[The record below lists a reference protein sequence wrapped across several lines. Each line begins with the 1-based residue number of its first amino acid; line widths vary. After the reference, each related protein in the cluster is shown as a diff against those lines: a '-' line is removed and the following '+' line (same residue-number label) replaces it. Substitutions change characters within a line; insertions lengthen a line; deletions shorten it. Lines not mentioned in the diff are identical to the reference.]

1 MTGVLIQLTLLFTQ
15 LSLLAFG
22 GGNTILP
29 EMQRQI
35 VDVHHWMT
43 AENFTSLF
51 ALAQAAPGPNLM
63 IVPLVGWHIAG
74 WQGMLVSSFAKFGP
88 SSLITILTL
97 HLWDRFKAKPWR
109 VVAQQGIF
117 PITAGLVAAS
127 AALIT
132 TASVDTWLLGTVAAV
147 VAALGSRTHL
157 HPLWLLLGGA
167 LIGLASMSV
176 SSAAFGV

>member
-1 MTGVLIQLTLLFTQ
+1 MTSVLVAMAILFSQ

-29 EMQRQI
+29 EMQRQV

-43 AENFTSLF
+43 AEDFTALF

-74 WQGMLVSSFAKFGP
+74 WPGMLVSSFAKFGP
-88 SSLITILTL
+88 SSLVTILVL
-97 HLWDRFKAKPWR
+97 RLWDRFKDKPWR
-109 VVAQQGIF
+109 AVAQQGIY
-117 PITAGLVAAS
+117 PVTVGLLAAS
-127 AALIT
+127 ASLIT
-132 TASVDTWLLGTVAAV
+132 EASVDSWLLGLIAAV
-147 VAALGSRTHL
+147 VAVLGWRTRL

-167 LIGLASMSV
+167 LVGLAGIG
-176 SSAAFGV
+176 AL

>member
-1 MTGVLIQLTLLFTQ
+1 MIDTLIQLGVLFTQ

-29 EMQRQI
+29 EMQRQV

-43 AENFTSLF
+43 AENFTALF

-63 IVPLVGWHIAG
+63 IVPMVGWHIAG
-74 WQGMLVSSFAKFGP
+74 LPGMLVSSFAKFVP
-88 SSLITILTL
+88 SSIVVILVMR
-97 HLWDRFKAKPWR
+97 LWERFKDKPWR
-109 VVAQQGIF
+109 AVAQAGIF
-117 PITAGLVAAS
+117 PVTVGLLAAS

-132 TASVDTWLLGTVAAV
+132 EASVDSWLLGAIAAV
-147 VAALGSRTHL
+147 VAVLGWRTRL

-167 LIGLASMSV
+167 LVGLATL
-176 SSAAFGV
+176 GVPGIP